1 MRILFVPAAGGVG
14 LGPLTNVLAIAE
26 AAANSGHTVA
36 FMCKGAWESLI
47 GRLGYLAYPAPLPRK
62 FEGKLPPPYKLS
74 DVLIGLGWADDNFI
88 RESIKSEIK
97 AIASFSADI
106 VVSMLQV
113 TAPISATVMHKP
125 SVAIFSWADGPAFT
139 SPLYKED
146 DSLLGLEKNYNQVF
160 QEYGIPPIQDISEL
174 AFMRSEL
181 KIAPTI
187 PELQPELV
195 DIPGVHFIGSLLSQS
210 MELGDLPVE
219 LAKLKENGPLIFVYL
234 SPGDISP
241 DCWIPTLIETFADSP
256 YQVIVTL
263 APLSLSPK
271 SLPSSNNVHFYER
284 LPGSTAIANSDLVI
298 SHGGAN
304 TVMNALSHGI
314 PQIVFPD
321 KYAERD
327 YNGRAVARLGAGL
340 NLPTEEFSNIK
351 LLHHV
356 NFVLSNH
363 QFRQNSIKLEG
374 IVKNYGGAKE
384 VVRLMETQLEHNLT

>member
-14 LGPLTNVLAIAE
+14 LGPLTNVLSLAE
-26 AAANSGHTVA
+26 VAADSGHNVA
-36 FMCKGAWESLI
+36 FMCKGAWEPLI
-47 GRLGYLAYPAPLPRK
+47 GRLGYPMYAAPLPEK
-62 FEGKLPPPYKLS
+62 FKGKLPPPYKLS
-74 DVLIGLGWADDNFI
+74 DVLIGLGWADKNFI
-88 RESIKSEIK
+88 RESIASEIK
-97 AIASFSADI
+97 AIASFSADV

-125 SVAIFSWADGPAFT
+125 SVSIFSWADGPTFT
-139 SPLYKED
+139 SPLYKKD

-160 QEYGIPPIQDISEL
+160 QEYGVSPIQDISEL
-174 AFMRSEL
+174 AYMRSEL

-195 DIPGVHFIGSLLSQS
+195 DLPDVHFVGSLLSQS
-210 MELGDLPVE
+210 MEQGVLPVE
-219 LAKLKENGPLIFVYL
+219 IAELKENASLIFVYL

-241 DCWIPTLIETFADSP
+241 DYWIPTLVETFANSP

-263 APLSLSPK
+263 APLGFSPK
-271 SLPSSNNVHFYER
+271 SLPSSDNVHFYER
-284 LPGSTAIANSDLVI
+284 LPGSTVIANSDLVI

-304 TVMNALSHGI
+304 TVMNALCHGI
-314 PQIVFPD
+314 PQLVFPD
-321 KYAERD
+321 KYAERE

-340 NLPTEEFSNIK
+340 NLPTKEFNAIS

-356 NFVLSNH
+356 NYVLSDY
-363 QFRQNSIKLEG
+363 QFKQNSVSLAN

-384 VVRLMETQLEHNLT
+384 VVRLIETELGRN